1 MSNTTDLVPMSP
13 LNSGLIKI
21 LGIPEG
27 YLTTIPTAV
36 SMGITLAQE
45 PRKVSKTEPGQLAL
59 TEEQNKE
66 LKSLE
71 DLLAEKV
78 AKKYQALPTEM
89 IENVKRSIAWEMAE
103 KMVQDLENIR
113 AMSKVPA
120 TDVINL
126 WSGMKGIQHIVML
139 QRGLELSNS
148 LIEAMVAQS
157 TEDVEQ
163 IEELEAALA
172 NAEEEAEE
180 DAEAAELFDSF
191 NLLDL
196 DTDTL
201 LAGVIA
207 RLSIINSRLK
217 LEGMQKG

>member
-78 AKKYQALPTEM
+78 AKRYQALPTEM